1 MGYGKPPTEV
11 MSLYVAVL
19 PQVRRRQRLLPM
31 STLTLLEIGKFPKI
45 NIVGEIPGLPVAGTS
60 VAPNYI
66 DPGSENHQDV

>member
-1 MGYGKPPTEV
+1 
-11 MSLYVAVL
+11 
-19 PQVRRRQRLLPM
+19 M

-45 NIVGEIPGLPVAGTS
+45 NTVREIPGLPVAGTS

>member
-1 MGYGKPPTEV
+1 
-11 MSLYVAVL
+11 
-19 PQVRRRQRLLPM
+19 M

-45 NIVGEIPGLPVAGTS
+45 NTVGEIPGLPVAGTS